1 MSTILTDQALAAVAE
16 TLPEPAA
23 VIDGSGRILAANR
36 GARDMFDVPRD
47 ASLPLDV
54 GAFVPDDRRERYA
67 QLRELFLA
75 MPQSGAGRA
84 SMQGRT
90 AVGRAIVVGVSGTRI
105 ETESG
110 PRVLLL
116 LHDAG
121 QRTRPEELVRRLV
134 EDLAA
139 VTGAEFFARL
149 VQLLAEQLAMD
160 VVFIGER
167 LPDRSSTVRM
177 IAACIDGAPAAV
189 HDYDLDG
196 TPSAVVMANGA
207 CAYAS
212 DVRAAFPADLWL
224 DEMRIES
231 YCGLPLTTTHSE
243 TIGVLVAMA
252 RRPIGAIAS
261 IESTMRICAIRAT
274 AELERLRAAEVLR
287 VSEQRGQQAQ
297 KLEAVGTLAGGI
309 AHDFNNLLT
318 VILGNAQL
326 IDEALGPRHPQAA
339 QVADILHAGRSA
351 ATLTK
356 RLLAFSR
363 RQRISPQVVDL
374 NQLIAGIER
383 LLQRVVREDIALDFA
398 LAPATPAVVVDPGQ
412 MEQVLVN
419 LAINARD
426 AMPGGGTLRVETVP
440 ADGGDGALLRVIDSG
455 VGMDEATRSR
465 IFEPFFTTKAPG
477 HGTGLGL
484 STVYGIVSQAGGR
497 VVVASEP
504 GRGSVFEIF
513 LPSARQPLPAPAPAI
528 GLSRPVGG
536 TETLL
541 LAEDA
546 DQVRRFAADVLV
558 RAGYTVIEA
567 VNGEDALVRASRIE
581 GPLHLLISDI
591 VMPLIDGLELSK
603 RLVAERPGL
612 RVLHCSGYVASARQA
627 RLASAA
633 FLPKPFTADDLLRAV
648 RDVLD
653 ATA

>member
-231 YCGLPLTTTHSE
+231 YCGLPLTTTRSE

>member
-1 MSTILTDQALAAVAE
+1 M
-16 TLPEPAA
+16 
-23 VIDGSGRILAANR
+23 
-36 GARDMFDVPRD
+36 
-47 ASLPLDV
+47 
-54 GAFVPDDRRERYA
+54 
-67 QLRELFLA
+67 
-75 MPQSGAGRA
+75 
-84 SMQGRT
+84 
-90 AVGRAIVVGVSGTRI
+90 
-105 ETESG
+105 
-110 PRVLLL
+110 
-116 LHDAG
+116 
-121 QRTRPEELVRRLV
+121 
-134 EDLAA
+134 
-139 VTGAEFFARL
+139 
-149 VQLLAEQLAMD
+149 
-160 VVFIGER
+160 
-167 LPDRSSTVRM
+167 
-177 IAACIDGAPAAV
+177 
-189 HDYDLDG
+189 
-196 TPSAVVMANGA
+196 
-207 CAYAS
+207 
-212 DVRAAFPADLWL
+212 
-224 DEMRIES
+224 
-231 YCGLPLTTTHSE
+231 
-243 TIGVLVAMA
+243 
-252 RRPIGAIAS
+252 
-261 IESTMRICAIRAT
+261 
-274 AELERLRAAEVLR
+274 
-287 VSEQRGQQAQ
+287 
-297 KLEAVGTLAGGI
+297 
-309 AHDFNNLLT
+309 
-318 VILGNAQL
+318 
-326 IDEALGPRHPQAA
+326 
-339 QVADILHAGRSA
+339 
-351 ATLTK
+351 
-356 RLLAFSR
+356 
-363 RQRISPQVVDL
+363 VDL

-567 VNGEDALVRASRIE
+567 VNGEDALVRASRID
-581 GPLHLLISDI
+581 GPLHLLLSDI

-633 FLPKPFTADDLLRAV
+633 VLPKPFTADDLLRAV